1 MIYKIHSKR
10 LKKNKWNLDLP
21 LDVAMRDYAN
31 EIVSLSDSQVMRFID
46 EINGTHD
53 RDKKIRAIKN
63 KIKAE
68 KRKDRSRESR
78 VLMRELYKSLYE
90 LQFQK
95 DYVCIV
101 MDSNADYDRANKGFK
116 INGITYRRFL
126 GTNGG
131 IKNSTIVYVNED
143 IYPELKKR
151 LDNGRDK
158 TKEIIPAKL
167 EAYQAL
173 ICSGSTPI
181 PPPHGIIVV
190 DDCITNFTEDIIMI
204 NDEADGEPVMEEIK
218 DYPIEHNNSDGFG
231 LMIPSYSRRVNGYL
245 NGDYEQTIAGMNTR
259 YAWTKGMVY
268 TFDFIR
274 FAEKKAGTYFINDAW
289 GQRRDVREAEVILT
303 VSMLKL
309 WDSYSSWEEYFEQC
323 EKNHYEFS
331 ITKTTPEELENV
343 RDMNYQFLQSFQF
356 TDDEIRQLCDPT
368 ITEVKE
374 VLGLDYRKSLA
385 FLLGCG
391 MDEHNILDAE
401 IQPYIKAL
409 MICPDLINDNFVR
422 KKIWYMIKTRV
433 DRSKKGSIKINA
445 NFAMISGDPYALA
458 QSMFHMQVTGLLGR
472 GEVYHKYWID
482 HGSDEIVCF
491 RAPMTCHNNIRKLR
505 LCKSDEA
512 AHWFKYIDTVLILNA
527 WDTTC
532 DAMNGADFD
541 GDTSMCTDNPMIL
554 KNTLNSPTIMCVQR
568 KAKKIVPTEDDIIQA
583 NKLAFNDDIGII
595 TNHVTSMFDVQAK
608 FPPESKEYKTLEYRI
623 MCGQLYQQNSID

>member
-53 RDKKIRAIKN
+53 RDKKIMAIKN

-95 DYVCIV
+95 DYVCVV
-101 MDSNADYDRANKGFK
+101 MDSNSDYDRANKGFK
-116 INGITYRRFL
+116 INGISYRRFL

-143 IYPELKKR
+143 IYPELKNR

-173 ICSGSTPI
+173 ICSGSTPV
-181 PPPHGIIVV
+181 PPPHGIIIV

-204 NDEADGEPVMEEIK
+204 NDETDGEPVMEEVK
-218 DYPIEHNNSDGFG
+218 DFPVEHNNSDGFG
-231 LMIPSYSRRVNGYL
+231 LMLPAYSRRVNGYI
-245 NGDYEQTIAGMNTR
+245 NGDYEHTIAGMNTR

-268 TFDFIR
+268 TFDFVK
-274 FAEKKAGTYFINDAW
+274 FAEKKAGTYLITDAW
-289 GQRRDVREAEVILT
+289 GQQRDVREAEVILT

-323 EKNHYEFS
+323 EKNHYQFS

-343 RDMNYQFLQSFQF
+343 RDMNYQFLQSFRF
-356 TDDEIRQLCDPT
+356 TDEEIEKLCEPT
-368 ITEVKE
+368 ISEVKD

-385 FLLGCG
+385 FLLGSG
-391 MDEHNILDAE
+391 MNEENILERD

-422 KKIWYMIKTRV
+422 KKIWHMIKTRV
-433 DRSKKGSIKINA
+433 DRAKKGSIKINA

-458 QSMFHMQVTGLLGR
+458 QSMFHMQITGLLSR

-491 RAPMTCHNNIRKLR
+491 RAPMTCHNNIRKLK
-505 LCKSDEA
+505 LCKNDDA
-512 AHWFKYIDTVLILNA
+512 AYWFKYIDTVLILNA

-541 GDTSMCTDNPMIL
+541 GDTSMCTDNPIIL

-568 KAKKIVPTEDDIIQA
+568 KAKKIIPSEDDIIQA

-608 FPPESKEYKTLEYRI
+608 FPPDSKEYKTLEYRI

>member
-21 LDVAMRDYAN
+21 IDVAMRDYAN

-116 INGITYRRFL
+116 INGISYRRFL

-131 IKNSTIVYVNED
+131 IKNSTIVYVNDD

-231 LMIPSYSRRVNGYL
+231 LMLPSYSRRVNGYL
-245 NGDYEQTIAGMNTR
+245 NGDYEHTIAGMNTR

-289 GQRRDVREAEVILT
+289 GQRRDVRDAEVILT

-356 TDDEIRQLCDPT
+356 TDDEINQLCDPT

-433 DRSKKGSIKINA
+433 DRAKKGSIKINA

-505 LCKSDEA
+505 LCKNDETSY
-512 AHWFKYIDTVLILNA
+512 WFKYIDTVLILNA

-541 GDTSMCTDNPMIL
+541 GDTSMCTDSPIIL

-568 KAKKIVPTEDDIIQA
+568 KAKKIIPTEDDIIQA

-608 FPPESKEYKTLEYRI
+608 FPPDSKEYKTLEYRI

>member
-10 LKKNKWNLDLP
+10 LKKNNWNLDLP

-116 INGITYRRFL
+116 INGISYRRFL

-131 IKNSTIVYVNED
+131 IKNSTIVYVNDD
-143 IYPELKKR
+143 IYPELKNR

-190 DDCITNFTEDIIMI
+190 DDCITSFTEDIIMI

-231 LMIPSYSRRVNGYL
+231 LMLPSYSRRVNGYL
-245 NGDYEQTIAGMNTR
+245 NGDYEHAIAGMNTR

-289 GQRRDVREAEVILT
+289 GQRRDVRDAEVILT

-356 TDDEIRQLCDPT
+356 TDDEINQLCDPT

-433 DRSKKGSIKINA
+433 DRAKKGSIKINA

-482 HGSDEIVCF
+482 HRSDEIVCF

-505 LCKSDEA
+505 ICKSDEA
-512 AHWFKYIDTVLILNA
+512 AYWFKYIDTVLILNA

-541 GDTSMCTDNPMIL
+541 GDTSMCTDNPIIL

-568 KAKKIVPTEDDIIQA
+568 KAKKIIPTEDDIIQA

-608 FPPESKEYKTLEYRI
+608 FPHESKEYKTLEYRI

>member
-21 LDVAMRDYAN
+21 IDVAMRDYAN

-116 INGITYRRFL
+116 INGISYRRFL

-131 IKNSTIVYVNED
+131 IKNSTIVYVNEE

-218 DYPIEHNNSDGFG
+218 DYQIEHNNSDGFG
-231 LMIPSYSRRVNGYL
+231 LMLPSYSRRVNGYL
-245 NGDYEQTIAGMNTR
+245 NGDYEHTIAGMNTR

-289 GQRRDVREAEVILT
+289 GQRRDVRDAEVILT

-356 TDDEIRQLCDPT
+356 TDDEIKQLCEPT

-433 DRSKKGSIKINA
+433 DRAKKGSIKINA

-505 LCKSDEA
+505 LCKNDEVA
-512 AHWFKYIDTVLILNA
+512 YWFKYIDTVLILNA

-541 GDTSMCTDNPMIL
+541 GDTSMCTDNPIIL

-568 KAKKIVPTEDDIIQA
+568 KAKKIIPTEDDIIQA